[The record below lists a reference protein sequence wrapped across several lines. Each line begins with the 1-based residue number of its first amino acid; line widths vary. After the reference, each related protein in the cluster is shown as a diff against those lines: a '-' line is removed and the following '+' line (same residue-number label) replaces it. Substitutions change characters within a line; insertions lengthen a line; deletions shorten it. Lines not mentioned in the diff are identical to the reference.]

1 MEYLESST
9 NCEST
14 IDLYQYL
21 IILKRRQLPAL
32 VVFILTFAATTLIS
46 MSKKPIYVAEGK
58 MLIKKLSTISSLTQV
73 GKGIGQLQSVDDSKS
88 SPLDTE
94 KEILLSRPLIDK
106 TITTLDLKDEEKKE
120 PLTKEQFLE
129 KISLTRI
136 SRTDIIQVSYRDTD
150 PDQAAAVVN
159 TLMNF
164 YLKHNISN
172 NRTEAKS
179 ARKFLEEQLPE
190 AQAKVERAEM
200 ALYNFSKKNNLII
213 PTKEQKNSG
222 AEIIADLD
230 QKIVQ
235 IRSEYADVN
244 NHIKL
249 LRNNLSA
256 NPQETVSITSLNQ
269 SFLNTSSSQFSE
281 EEALLERLEQL
292 ESELAIQRS
301 RFTPINPML
310 APLEAEVEAV
320 KKQVLGKLE
329 AKRKNLANQ
338 IATLS
343 QEKSVYK
350 QKLMNLLSWEQRQ
363 RQLET
368 QLQTAQFTYS
378 KLRDNLEAVKL
389 AENQT
394 VANVQVISPALV
406 PEKPVSARKSLTIVT
421 GLLLGSLA
429 SIGSIWFLEQTDKS
443 LKTVDEAKMLL
454 GLPVLGVIPQI
465 KESARASLSTSNL
478 KDSNRA
484 MVFKNDSIVPLSQS
498 YFPLSQSYR
507 MLRTNLR
514 FLQSHNEIKSLVV
527 TSSIPQEG
535 KSTVTF
541 NLSQSMAERA
551 QKVLLV
557 DADLR
562 LGEQNSSSN
571 LSHRLGLSI
580 NQLGLSDVLAGKINY
595 QTAIKQVMKNIDI
608 MPAGIGFLNPIA
620 YLDSPAMASLLEK
633 FSTDYDFVI
642 IDTPHLIANSEALV
656 LGKMSD
662 GIVLVVRP
670 GLVDAVGINIAKEL
684 LQQSG
689 QNVLGIVVNGVI
701 PDNEPH
707 QYYY

>member
-213 PTKEQKNSG
+213 PIKEQKNSG

-478 KDSNRA
+478 KDFNRA